1 MTKQMIDLYTDFL
14 LTSTKQTSATRFS
27 AILDESIS
35 HDKITRELSSE
46 LLNHHDFWKII
57 KPTIREIE
65 EDTASIALDDFL
77 LEKLNSEE
85 NSTIGYFYDH
95 KTGKTIKGT
104 NVVDAAYITSKAR
117 IPLDFEVVLKDMIPN
132 WNFKRGDWQRE
143 QTKTKHEIAQELV
156 KRAVKHQVKFKT
168 VLLDTWFA
176 SSETLNIIKHDLHKE
191 FIAALKSNRLIKL
204 LESKELMEG
213 VKHDKKG
220 FVQIELLALQAGKA
234 YLARVEGVKGNVL
247 LTRQVFLLIRQHLAG
262 YSRFQNEDGS
272 QGVLFLV
279 ASELCLTGE
288 EINTGYHQRW
298 QVEEQHKSGKQNA
311 MMGKG
316 TASWVCGRL
325 NHIFCAFVALVK
337 LERLRL
343 KCKLNHF
350 ALKERLYLSALRA
363 SMECLNELRA
373 SSEFRESP
381 A

>member
-1 MTKQMIDLYTDFL
+1 MTKPMIDLYTDFL
-14 LTSTKQTSATRFS
+14 LTSTKQTSATRLS
-27 AILDESIS
+27 TILDGVVS
-35 HDKITRELSSE
+35 HDKITRELSSQA
-46 LLNHHDFWKII
+46 LNHDDFWKII
-57 KPTIREIE
+57 KPTIRQVE

-77 LEKLNSEE
+77 LEKPDSQE
-85 NSTIGYFYDH
+85 NSTIGFYYDH

-117 IPLDFEVVLKDMIPN
+117 IPLDFEVVIKDMIPS
-132 WNFKRGDWQRE
+132 WNFERGDWYRE
-143 QTKTKHEIAQELV
+143 QTKTKHEIAQEIL

-168 VLLDTWFA
+168 VLLDTWFS

-191 FIAALKSNRLIKL
+191 FIAALKCNQKVKL
-204 LESKELMEG
+204 LESKELMQG
-213 VKHDKKG
+213 VRHDKKG

-234 YLARVEGVKGNVL
+234 YLARVEGVKGDVL
-247 LTRQVFLLIRQHLAG
+247 LTRQV
-262 YSRFQNEDGS
+262 FQNEDGS

-279 ASELCLTGE
+279 ASESGLTGE
-288 EINTGYHQRW
+288 AVNAGYHLRW
-298 QVEEQHKSGKQNA
+298 QVEEQHKSGKQNV

-316 TASWVCGRL
+316 TASWVFGRL

-337 LERLRL
+337 LEQLRL

-363 SMECLNELRA
+363 SMECLSELRA
-373 SSEFRESP
+373 SNEFRESP

>member
-1 MTKQMIDLYTDFL
+1 MNKPMIDLYTDFL
-14 LTSTKQTSATRFS
+14 LTSTKQTSATRLS
-27 AILDESIS
+27 TILDGTIS
-35 HDKITRELSSE
+35 HDKITRELSSQA
-46 LLNHHDFWKII
+46 LNHDDFWKII
-57 KPTIREIE
+57 KPTIRQVE

-77 LEKLNSEE
+77 LEKPDSQE
-85 NSTIGYFYDH
+85 NSTIGFYYDH

-117 IPLDFEVVLKDMIPN
+117 IPLDFEVVLKDMIPT
-132 WNFKRGDWQRE
+132 WNFERGDWYRE
-143 QTKTKHEIAQELV
+143 QTKTKHEIAQEIL

-168 VLLDTWFA
+168 VLLDTWFS

-191 FIAALKSNRLIKL
+191 FIAALKCNRKVKL
-204 LESKELMEG
+204 LESKELMQG
-213 VKHDKKG
+213 VRHDKKG

-234 YLARVEGVKGNVL
+234 YLARVEGVKGDVL
-247 LTRQVFLLIRQHLAG
+247 LTRQVF
-262 YSRFQNEDGS
+262 QNEATMPEGAFYGQEDGS

-279 ASELCLTGE
+279 ASESGLTGE
-288 EINTGYHQRW
+288 AVNAGYHLRW
-298 QVEEQHKSGKQNA
+298 QVEEQHKSGKQNV

-316 TASWVCGRL
+316 TASWVFGRL

-343 KCKLNHF
+343 KCGLNHF

-363 SMECLNELRA
+363 SMECLHGLRA
-373 SSEFRESP
+373 SNEFRENP